1 MLWSI
6 WVVSGCFPDSCR
18 ESEELEER
26 GVSDWLEVSFAES
39 GTTLTCCGGPEGK

>member
-1 MLWSI
+1 M
-6 WVVSGCFPDSCR
+6 VSGCFPDSCR